1 MARPVPAELGEK
13 VRRVL
18 RAAEVARGA
27 DRRHFDFTGEVEAGV
42 RLVLSEAGDVPLAFS
57 LWSRPQ
63 DIAALCAD
71 ASVPATAA
79 LLATD
84 AAQAREANAAGVAV
98 DLAQFTRSQSHPD
111 VYYVLFD
118 YASPDRLHAV
128 LHRLVPA
135 LTTHADAA

>member
-1 MARPVPAELGEK
+1 MARLVPAELGEK

-79 LLATD
+79 LLATVPVVILFMFI
-84 AAQAREANAAGVAV
+84 EKHLVAG
-98 DLAQFTRSQSHPD
+98 
-111 VYYVLFD
+111 
-118 YASPDRLHAV
+118 
-128 LHRLVPA
+128 
-135 LTTHADAA
+135 LTSGGVKG